1 MIIVL
6 LVFVFIVMLIVIY
19 CLYKGKFYCMFFV
32 YLFEYVLLDGM
43 ICRNI
48 FWRKYDV
55 YCIGKDYFFE
65 MNNVF
70 LVEF

>member
-1 MIIVL
+1 
-6 LVFVFIVMLIVIY
+6 
-19 CLYKGKFYCMFFV
+19 MFFV

-65 MNNVF
+65 MNSVF